1 MVGDRL
7 AKILKGVYHA
17 LHPTKI
23 LNDKEIPLRE
33 YPKADVEV
41 DDTSL
46 LVLEKLGLKGNPPGE
61 RLLHAHGKHPRAH

>member
-1 MVGDRL
+1 ML
-7 AKILKGVYHA
+7 AKILKGVCHA
-17 LHPTKI
+17 LHPTTI
-23 LNDKEIPLRE
+23 LSDKEIPLRE
-33 YPKADVEV
+33 YPKAGIEV